1 MIENSIKKVTADLIR
16 ECYLRQSAEHPQLL
30 VRITNATEAHI
41 ILWVKN
47 DKETGQVVIN
57 LYMRRENNR
66 NDRFIKNKIQKIAIS
81 NCCILPTH

>member
-1 MIENSIKKVTADLIR
+1 MIR
-16 ECYLRQSAEHPQLL
+16 ECYLRQSAEHHQLL

-81 NCCILPTH
+81 KIAVYYQLANFV

>member
-1 MIENSIKKVTADLIR
+1 MLPAPVSRASPVACQDN
-16 ECYLRQSAEHPQLL
+16 ECNRGTY
-30 VRITNATEAHI
+30 

-47 DKETGQVVIN
+47 DKETGQVIIN

-81 NCCILPTH
+81 NCCILSTR